1 MRGTGCAVTV
11 RVSPRTGTTAAEA
24 VARVAGLHYVM
35 EGEPGLSRIRRGKSA
50 FAYRDAKGRPVRD
63 ARTLDRIRSLVIP
76 PAWRHVWICARPNGH
91 LQATGRDARERKQHR
106 YHPEWTTARNEAK
119 YGQMIDFARA
129 LPAIRRRV
137 QADLKAAPLS
147 RAHVL
152 ATVVMLLEKTLIRI
166 GNKEYARANKSFGLT
181 TLLDQH
187 VEIKGASVTFRFRAK
202 SGVMQMIEVNDAALA
217 RIVKRCRKMPGA
229 ALFQYVDADGKRQS
243 VDSTA
248 VNAYIREITG
258 RSFTAKNFRTW
269 AGTVLAA
276 KAVCDLPEC
285 TSDAAFKR
293 NIVRAVD
300 SVAAKLGNARAV
312 SRSSYIHPG
321 VFQAYRGGVT
331 IAAARLRPRIA
342 HLSVEEAAVLLLL
355 RRRTTDARRQKAAA

>member
-1 MRGTGCAVTV
+1 MLAPGVQSQTPMSISADVARN
-11 RVSPRTGTTAAEA
+11 RAA
-24 VARVAGLHYVM
+24 ARVAGLRYVV
-35 EGEPGLSRIRRGKSA
+35 EGEPGLTRVRRAKST
-50 FAYRDAKGRPVRD
+50 FAYRDAKGRAVRD

-76 PAWRHVWICARPNGH
+76 PAWRHVWICARADGH
-91 LQATGRDARERKQHR
+91 LQATGRDARGRKQHR

-137 QADLKAAPLS
+137 QADLKTPPLS
-147 RAHVL
+147 RAHLL

-181 TLLDQH
+181 TLLDEH
-187 VEIKGASVTFRFRAK
+187 VQIKGASVIFRFRAK
-202 SGVMQMIEVNDAALA
+202 SGVMQTIEVKDAALA
-217 RIVKRCRKMPGA
+217 RILKRCRRMPGET
-229 ALFQYVDADGKRQS
+229 LFQSVDADGKRQTI
-243 VDSTA
+243 DSTA
-248 VNAYIREITG
+248 VNAYLREITG

-285 TSDAAFKR
+285 TSDTAFKR

-300 SVAAKLGNARAV
+300 SVAAKLGNTRAV
-312 SRSSYIHPG
+312 CRGSYIHPG
-321 VFQAYRGGVT
+321 VFEGYRSGMT
-331 IAAARLRPRIA
+331 IAGMKAGPRMARL
-342 HLSVEEAAVLLLL
+342 SVDEAAVLALLKSRARHS
-355 RRRTTDARRQKAAA
+355 RREKVAA